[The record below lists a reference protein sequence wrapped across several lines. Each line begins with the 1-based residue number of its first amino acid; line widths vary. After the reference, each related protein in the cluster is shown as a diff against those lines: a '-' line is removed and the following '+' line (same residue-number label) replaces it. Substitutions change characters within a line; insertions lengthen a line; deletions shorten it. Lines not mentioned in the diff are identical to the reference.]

1 MQLMNK
7 PKKKTTNYEEMQKVE
22 RFSGTKKKGKHKKEN
37 AKKKP
42 RYKKV

>member
-1 MQLMNK
+1 MQLMSK
-7 PKKKTTNYEEMQKVE
+7 PPKKSNNYEDMQPVE
-22 RFSGTKKKGKHKKEN
+22 RFSRTKKKGKHKKEN